1 MQGCVINSLV
11 ESNQRKSR
19 HIPYRDSKLTFILRD
34 SLGGN
39 SKTCMIAAI
48 SSASTSFCETLSTLK
63 FAQRAKLIKN
73 KACINEESTGN
84 VEMLKLEIK
93 RLKEEIINMSHI
105 RLSND
110 NSIGN
115 LTGLYEN
122 NEKDKEKEK
131 FFWILLKKTKEIQG
145 DLLKKLMEK
154 DQDFNHNL
162 IISEKFREN
171 NLLLEEVQRVLQEL
185 LIKRS
190 EIKSILEQNPSE
202 KLDNFRFFLIFSLK
216 NSFIFMKKTK
226 HFNREKP

>member
-1 MQGCVINSLV
+1 M

-73 KACINEESTGN
+73 RACVNEESTGN

-93 RLKEEIINMSHI
+93 RLKEEMMNMSQI

-110 NSIGN
+110 NFKNFNGN
-115 LTGLYEN
+115 LEVLYEN
-122 NEKDKEKEK
+122 NEKDKEKER
-131 FFWILLKKTKEIQG
+131 FFWVLLKKTREIQE
-145 DLLKKLMEK
+145 DLMKKLKEK
-154 DQDFNHNL
+154 EEFNEIGPYNRT
-162 IISEKFREN
+162 ISEKFMEN
-171 NLLLEEVQRVLQEL
+171 NLLFEEIQRILQEL
-185 LIKRS
+185 LIKRC
-190 EIKSILEQNPSE
+190 EIKSALEQNHSE
-202 KLDNFRFFLIFSLK
+202 KLENCRFFPIFFSK
-216 NSFIFMKKTK
+216 NSFIFK